1 MDSRKF
7 WRLAVLPVIAAGAL
21 ISATTVNA
29 STLVADGITYEL
41 TATGLDT
48 STAHF
53 TLDISGINGAADTEL
68 GRYGV
73 EFLCFQQAGK
83 LLKRNGPRRI
93 CARNWRLGFGWL
105 YSRRRKFLLF

>member
-29 STLVADGITYEL
+29 NTLVAFGITYEL
-41 TATGLDT
+41 TATGLNT

-68 GRYGV
+68 GRY
-73 EFLCFQQAGK
+73 EWSPSLST
-83 LLKRNGPRRI
+83 
-93 CARNWRLGFGWL
+93 
-105 YSRRRKFLLF
+105 SRQTSQPQRPPQDLRS